1 MMLRR
6 ASRLVLEAAALAAG
20 LVASVGLTDALRGV
34 PGPSLALALPLRETG
49 HDDRASLLVVVGCSA
64 LLFGLAARALGGER
78 PQPARGA
85 LVRAA
90 VVLAGALTL
99 QAVSL
104 ELVRQATLGFDWEAA
119 LRSPAPYASARR
131 RAARN
136 RGGRQGSVIRSADTA
151 RPEGASGRGPIGCSV
166 ACEDRAMS
174 THTADRAPMLRL
186 GPTRAIARRASAV
199 RAAIAL
205 AVALFGFVQVIAVEN
220 GAAGTIVGRGPR
232 GTGGTAGSRP
242 PQGPAGRDRARARLA
257 RAGR

>member
-20 LVASVGLTDALRGV
+20 LVASVGLTDALRGL

-90 VVLAGALTL
+90 IVLAGALDSASGLARARPPGDAGLRLGSRPALAGT
-99 QAVSL
+99 
-104 ELVRQATLGFDWEAA
+104 VRERG
-119 LRSPAPYASARR
+119 R

-136 RGGRQGSVIRSADTA
+136 RGGRLGSRH
-151 RPEGASGRGPIGCSV
+151 PIGGYGPARRSV
-166 ACEDRAMS
+166 RS
-174 THTADRAPMLRL
+174 RADRVLSRL
-186 GPTRAIARRASAV
+186 
-199 RAAIAL
+199 
-205 AVALFGFVQVIAVEN
+205 
-220 GAAGTIVGRGPR
+220 
-232 GTGGTAGSRP
+232 
-242 PQGPAGRDRARARLA
+242 
-257 RAGR
+257 